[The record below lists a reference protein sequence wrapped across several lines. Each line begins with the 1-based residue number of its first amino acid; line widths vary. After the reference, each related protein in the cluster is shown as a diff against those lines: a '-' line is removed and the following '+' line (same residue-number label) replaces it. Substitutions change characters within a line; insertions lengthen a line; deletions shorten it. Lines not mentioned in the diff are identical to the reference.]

1 VRALL
6 QRRGALFVLALLAG
20 CAAAPPM
27 PDPPPTHPASPLAQE
42 VTPQPSGTTLTM
54 PARTAKTTSAPG
66 GDARMRGH

>member
-1 VRALL
+1 VRAFSL
-6 QRRGALFVLALLAG
+6 RRGALFPLALLAG

-42 VTPQPSGTTLTM
+42 VTPQPSGTTLLM
-54 PARTAKTTSAPG
+54 PTRTAKTNPASG